1 MTPPLYRGYSEVAMN
16 KIKKHELDI
25 TELLKA
31 GGTVTLR
38 DAMSELSLSEST
50 VRRAFARL
58 EETGCA
64 VRYHGGIRLVPAG
77 AVYSYDDMR
86 VRSVKEKKAIAALAA
101 SEVESGDSLY
111 LDSGTTMAPLSS
123 AIADAISAGYITD
136 VRIYTNSLVNLD
148 ILSPYSVISL
158 IGGEYRSARRD
169 FSGYIA
175 AETMRTLRFTKC
187 FLGADGYH
195 PSSGFTA
202 TDVNTALVNEIA
214 VKNSRESYVVI
225 DSSKFMNI
233 SDVTFSRGCAG
244 MTVITDCP
252 PSEDASL
259 ALRRRGAVL
268 RVAAAE

>member
-1 MTPPLYRGYSEVAMN
+1 MN
-16 KIKKHELDI
+16 KIKKHEMDI
-25 TELLKA
+25 TKLLKS
-31 GGTVTLR
+31 GGTVTLH
-38 DAMSELSLSEST
+38 DAMKALSLSEST

-64 VRYHGGIRLVPAG
+64 VRFHGGIRLAPAG

-86 VRSVKEKKAIAALAA
+86 VRSVKEKKAIAVLAA
-101 SEVESGDSLY
+101 AEVRSGDTLY
-111 LDSGTTMAPLSS
+111 LDSGTTMAHLS
-123 AIADAISAGYITD
+123 AAVAGRISAGALTD

-148 ILSPYSVISL
+148 ILSPHSVISL

-195 PSSGFTA
+195 PASGFTA

-214 VKNSRESYVVI
+214 VKNSRESYIVI

-233 SDVTFSRGCAG
+233 SDVSFSRGTSA
-244 MTVITDCP
+244 MTVITDCTLP
-252 PSEDASL
+252 DDAMS
-259 ALRRRGAVL
+259 ALRRRGVTL
-268 RVAAAE
+268 RTGDAL

>member
-1 MTPPLYRGYSEVAMN
+1 MS
-16 KIKKHELDI
+16 KIKKHEMDI

-31 GGTVTLR
+31 SGTVTLH
-38 DAMSELSLSEST
+38 DAMTELSLSEST

-64 VRYHGGIRLVPAG
+64 VRFHGGIRLVPPG

-101 SEVESGDSLY
+101 AEVRSGDTLY
-111 LDSGTTMAPLSS
+111 LDSGTTMAHLSA
-123 AIADAISAGYITD
+123 AIAESISSGKLTD

-148 ILSPYSVISL
+148 ILSPHSVISL
-158 IGGEYRSARRD
+158 IGGEYRSGRRD

-195 PSSGFTA
+195 PASGFTA

-214 VKNSRESYVVI
+214 VKNSRESYIVI

-233 SDVTFSRGCAG
+233 SDVSFSRGTAS
-244 MTVITDCP
+244 MTLITDRTP
-252 PSEDASL
+252 PDDAVS
-259 ALRRRGAVL
+259 ALRRRGAKLCVGDDL
-268 RVAAAE
+268 

>member
-1 MTPPLYRGYSEVAMN
+1 MN
-16 KIKKHELDI
+16 KIKKHEMDI
-25 TELLKA
+25 TELLKS

-38 DAMSELSLSEST
+38 AAMEMLSLSEST

-58 EETGCA
+58 EESGCA
-64 VRYHGGIRLVPAG
+64 VRFHGGIRMVSPG
-77 AVYSYDDMR
+77 AAYSYDDMR
-86 VRSVKEKKAIAALAA
+86 VRSVREKKAIAAIAA
-101 SEVESGDSLY
+101 AEVKSGDTLY
-111 LDSGTTMAPLSS
+111 LDSGTTMAHLS
-123 AIADAISAGYITD
+123 AAVADMIGSGALGD

-158 IGGEYRSARRD
+158 IGGEYRSQRRD

-195 PSSGFTA
+195 PASGFTA

-214 VKNSRESYVVI
+214 VKNSRESYIVI

-233 SDVTFSRGCAG
+233 SDVSFTRGTAG
-244 MTVITDCP
+244 MTVITESVP
-252 PSEDASL
+252 PDEAVT
-259 ALRRRGAVL
+259 ALSRRGVAF
-268 RVAAAE
+268 RVDGTG